1 MSRIIT
7 LLWERPARVVSASFV
22 AVAILGAIV
31 LILPAATT
39 APGSLSFLDALFTS
53 TSAVCVTGLI
63 VVDTPTAFTPF
74 GHGVILV
81 LIQMGGLGIM
91 AFAISTVFLVR
102 RRLTMSEAEL
112 LSFMLNE
119 KNRHVVARQLRN
131 VIAVALAVE
140 MVGAV
145 LLAGA
150 FVSHG
155 QAPAQAAWYGA
166 FHAVSAFAN
175 AGFAL
180 FSDSLEQ
187 FVHAPLINIV
197 VMVLITTGGI
207 GFGSLL
213 IFSGGVRK
221 ADGIDDI
228 QGELVYQ
235 PRIGLVGSRSSLR
248 RRFREPRALPV
259 RVALVGTATLLAVGT
274 ILFYLLEARNSLLG
288 MSILHKYLASLFQS
302 VTFRTAGFNT
312 VSFAE
317 VRRATLLVALPLM
330 FIGGASGGT
339 AGGIKV
345 GTVAVMVA
353 EFRRFFFHHRD
364 ATLFH
369 RRLPGRLVTQAS
381 ILIIAGLSTVMVAT
395 IILSLTETAPLE
407 VILFEVVSALGTVG
421 LSAGLTGNLTS
432 TGRVVVIL
440 LMLIGRLGPL
450 TLFAAFRPEGKPAAM
465 RLPEGELPVG

>member
-1 MSRIIT
+1 
-7 LLWERPARVVSASFV
+7 VVSVSFV
-22 AVAILGAIV
+22 AAALLGAI
-31 LILPAATT
+31 LLSLPAATT
-39 APGSLSFLDALFTS
+39 SPGSLSFLDAVFTS

-74 GHGVILV
+74 GHAVILV

-91 AFAISTVFLVR
+91 AFAVSTVFLVR

-131 VIAVALAVE
+131 VFAVAIGVE
-140 MVGAV
+140 FVGAM

-150 FVSHG
+150 FASHG
-155 QAPAQAAWYGA
+155 QSPTQAVWYGI

-187 FVHAPLINIV
+187 FVHAPLINAV
-197 VMVLITTGGI
+197 VMILIATGGI

-213 IFSGGVRK
+213 MFTGGVGKTPR
-221 ADGIDDI
+221 IDDSL
-228 QGELVYQ
+228 GEMVYQ
-235 PRIGLVGSRSSLR
+235 PRIALIGDRSSLR

-259 RVALVGTATLLAVGT
+259 RVALVGTAILLSMGM
-274 ILFYLLEARNSLLG
+274 ILFYMLEARNALVG
-288 MSILHKYLASLFQS
+288 MSIPHKYLASLFQS

-312 VSFAE
+312 VSFTE

-339 AGGIKV
+339 AGGIKI
-345 GTVAVMVA
+345 GTIAVMAA
-353 EFRRFFFHHRD
+353 EFRRFFLHQRD
-364 ATLFH
+364 ATLFQ
-369 RRLPGRLVTQAS
+369 RRLPGRLVTQAA
-381 ILIIAGLSTVMVAT
+381 ILITAGLITVMVAT
-395 IILSLTETAPLE
+395 TILSLTETAPLE
-407 VILFEVVSALGTVG
+407 VLLFEVVSALGTVG
-421 LSAGLTGNLTS
+421 LSAGLTGDLT
-432 TGRVVVIL
+432 TVGRVVIIV

-450 TLFAAFRPEGKPAAM
+450 TLFAAFRPEGKPTAM